1 MSSLLNLSELVGF
14 FSYSRRDD
22 EHSEGALS
30 RLRARIYAE
39 LRLQLGREFRLWQ
52 DTAAIPDGAL
62 WEDEIKRAIDES
74 AFFIPIVTPSAVA
87 SGHCRV
93 EFESFLKREAALG
106 RRNLIFPI
114 LYVRVPELEQAAQW
128 RADPL
133 LSIIGTRQYID
144 WHRFRHRS
152 LAEPE
157 IAERIERYCG
167 QIVEALRQPWTSPQ
181 ENASAPRAASLV
193 EDPVPATEARPQ
205 IVTPAA
211 KDEARRDAPAAAR
224 PAESEPA
231 TEPPRLDVAR
241 EVNRDDAHEPQVG
254 RGAKPDE
261 RPQAPKAGSWLAS
274 RLSILSDGRGRFA
287 TGTFMLMNAAF
298 WFVATFLLGAPSVL
312 ILLIPALA
320 GLSLMTMRGWPRL
333 KWPVIVTLAVAAAGQ
348 LSIVVAAFG
357 GVVACLVGL
366 YVCWAGWTPLRR
378 PLNAPLTRWDV
389 VVLFLLLVSPYWTAS
404 AVYALSRG
412 VGALVLFAL
421 VYALCVAVALVCA
434 RLWQPRAPE
443 GEGQSIVRS

>member
-157 IAERIERYCG
+157 IAERIER
-167 QIVEALRQPWTSPQ
+167 
-181 ENASAPRAASLV
+181 
-193 EDPVPATEARPQ
+193 
-205 IVTPAA
+205 
-211 KDEARRDAPAAAR
+211 
-224 PAESEPA
+224 
-231 TEPPRLDVAR
+231 
-241 EVNRDDAHEPQVG
+241 
-254 RGAKPDE
+254 
-261 RPQAPKAGSWLAS
+261 
-274 RLSILSDGRGRFA
+274 
-287 TGTFMLMNAAF
+287 
-298 WFVATFLLGAPSVL
+298 
-312 ILLIPALA
+312 
-320 GLSLMTMRGWPRL
+320 
-333 KWPVIVTLAVAAAGQ
+333 
-348 LSIVVAAFG
+348 
-357 GVVACLVGL
+357 
-366 YVCWAGWTPLRR
+366 
-378 PLNAPLTRWDV
+378 
-389 VVLFLLLVSPYWTAS
+389 
-404 AVYALSRG
+404 
-412 VGALVLFAL
+412 
-421 VYALCVAVALVCA
+421 
-434 RLWQPRAPE
+434 
-443 GEGQSIVRS
+443 